1 MTIMSEHRIGASRY
15 LRTVFEVGALGSLAD
30 GALLERFMAGQ
41 GDEDSAAAFA
51 VLAERH
57 GPMVLSVCRAA
68 MGDPHDA
75 EDAAQATFLILAR
88 RAGSIRRAESLA
100 SWLFGV
106 AVKVS
111 SKARAQKVRRRALE
125 RRGAEMRAQAA
136 GSDRPHE
143 NRSEVYE
150 ELDRLPE
157 RFRSPIVL
165 CHLEGLT
172 NEQAASRLGLPVRTV
187 QRRLAEGRERL
198 RHRLAGLGLAPA
210 AGTDLGLLVPVAGR
224 ATEAWI
230 EATARAA
237 AGLAAGRA
245 VGAVASAPVAS
256 LAKAAMTMMFVGRLK
271 VLAMGL
277 LVAGSVAGLAG
288 VALLWMARQE
298 VRPPAAEVKGDRPAP
313 PPVAVAKAGPRIKGL
328 VVDEGRQPV
337 AGARVW
343 SLESSP
349 RQIVITGA
357 DGTFDLPNDQPNS
370 LEHPIIASID
380 GGLMQGMCL
389 FQPSADPNAPGNQA
403 GMMLHPA
410 HEVTVTVVNGRG
422 APVPDAAVFVLDLV
436 YPAAEARTD
445 GRGIAV
451 LRVPTGVRILWIVAV
466 KPGVG
471 FDYFENYQTDTPTD
485 VSPTPKDARLVLT
498 GVLRNVR
505 VRVVDSADRPVPGVE
520 MYAVTIQKMGKYR
533 FANLGFLP
541 FDPRTDA
548 DGVATFDWL
557 PADLSSALV
566 EPATPVY
573 RPLRPCQVDPSKPD
587 ALLTVR
593 VRRMTRVSGKVTL
606 PDGSPAPWIRVE
618 ASASGGR
625 HGTPDG
631 WESQGRAT
639 TTADGSYE
647 MQLMPG
653 ASYTIKVADHEGTGP
668 GLSGVEVHEG
678 VPRTGLD
685 LSLVRKPADP
695 GPAPAPPPPSADPGP
710 APAPPPPTPG
720 SKP

>member
-1 MTIMSEHRIGASRY
+1 MTIMSEHRIGVSRHI
-15 LRTVFEVGALGSLAD
+15 RTVFDSGALGSLAD
-30 GALLERFMAGQ
+30 GALLERYLAGR

-51 VLAERH
+51 ALAERH
-57 GPMVLSVCRAA
+57 GPMVLSVCQAA

-75 EDAAQATFLILAR
+75 EDAAQATFLVLAR

-106 AVKVS
+106 ALKVS
-111 SKARAQKVRRRALE
+111 SKARAQTARRRALE

-136 GSDRPHE
+136 GSDRPGE
-143 NRSEVYE
+143 TRSEVCE

-187 QRRLAEGRERL
+187 QRRLAAGRERL
-198 RHRLAGLGLAPA
+198 RHRLTGRGLAPV
-210 AGTDLGLLVPVAGR
+210 AGADLGLLGPVAGR
-224 ATEAWI
+224 ASEAWI

-256 LAKAAMTMMFVGRLK
+256 LVKGVMVMMFVGRLK
-271 VLAMGL
+271 VVAAGL
-277 LVAGSVAGLAG
+277 FVSGSLAGLAG
-288 VALLWMARQE
+288 VGWLWSAWQE
-298 VRPPAAEVKGDRPAP
+298 APPPAAEAQVEGVRPAP
-313 PPVAVAKAGPRIKGL
+313 PPVAKAGPRIKGL

-357 DGTFDLPNDQPNS
+357 DGTFDLPDDRPEV
-370 LEHPIIASID
+370 LEHPIIASAD
-380 GGLMQGMCL
+380 GGARQGMCL
-389 FQPSADPNAPGNQA
+389 FQPPADPNAPGNRA

-422 APVPDAAVFVLDLV
+422 APVPDAAVFLLDVV

-451 LRVPTGVRILWIVAV
+451 LRVPTGVRTAYIVAV

-471 FDYFENYQTDTPTD
+471 FDYFENYQTDTPTAFA
-485 VSPTPKDARLVLT
+485 PPPREARLVLG

-505 VRVVDSADRPVPGVE
+505 VRVVDSAGRPVPGIE
-520 MYAVTIQKMGKYR
+520 MYPVTIQKMGKYR
-533 FANLGFLP
+533 FVNLAPLP
-541 FDPRTDA
+541 LDPHTDA

-557 PADLSSALV
+557 PADLSSASVL
-566 EPATPVY
+566 PATPVY
-573 RPLRPCQVDPSKPD
+573 TLPRPCEVDPSKPD
-587 ALLTVR
+587 ALLTAR
-593 VRRMTRVSGKVTL
+593 VRRMTRVSGKVTFH
-606 PDGSPAPWIRVE
+606 DGSPAPWIRVE
-618 ASASGGR
+618 ARGSGGR
-625 HGTPDG
+625 PGTPEG
-631 WESQGRAT
+631 WEAQGRAT
-639 TTADGSYE
+639 TAADGSYE

-653 ASYTIKVADHEGTGP
+653 VSYTIKVADHEGVGP
-668 GLSGVEVHEG
+668 GLSSVEVREG

-685 LSLVRKPADP
+685 LSLVRGPADQ
-695 GPAPAPPPPSADPGP
+695 GAAPPPPSAGQAP
-710 APAPPPPTPG
+710 APAPPSAG